1 LLGSTIGL
9 WNKTIGW
16 SPFNNKTLFSI
27 SSSTCN
33 LELRYSFKFP
43 AVVFV
48 SFFSENCLL
57 TAASDFSN
65 AFSVDIPQPNNAI
78 AVIQVMMKTANF
90 LIKSPPHFFFLIYHT
105 IYLFMMTTLIY
116 ISFLL
121 QIQNNSMTII
131 NKFPC
136 LSI

>member
-1 LLGSTIGL
+1 MKQKVNTFTEEI
-9 WNKTIGW
+9 
-16 SPFNNKTLFSI
+16 
-27 SSSTCN
+27 
-33 LELRYSFKFP
+33 
-43 AVVFV
+43 
-48 SFFSENCLL
+48 
-57 TAASDFSN
+57 
-65 AFSVDIPQPNNAI
+65 NNAI

-136 LSI
+136 LSIPVNHLESINFMF